1 MDAGS
6 FVAAALVLASGTGE
20 QLVRCG
26 PSWQP
31 YVHGTGHRGPPCP
44 TDRRGLR
51 VDFVVVAAGACEVA
65 RMAREVAG
73 VRRTR
78 DASGVH
84 TPELRQ
90 RRACRSR
97 IPRIISDET
106 VPELLARHKA
116 VAAAA
121 SSATATCIQGKA
133 ATPSRPSP
141 GV

>member
-1 MDAGS
+1 
-6 FVAAALVLASGTGE
+6 
-20 QLVRCG
+20 
-26 PSWQP
+26 
-31 YVHGTGHRGPPCP
+31 
-44 TDRRGLR
+44 
-51 VDFVVVAAGACEVA
+51 
-65 RMAREVAG
+65 MAREVAG

-78 DASGVH
+78 DASGAH
-84 TPELRQ
+84 PPELRQ